1 MMNSRRAFLA
11 GSTAAALTT
20 FLAGCSQDLPASPSA
35 TVSAEAQPVLDSDRL
50 TAVLERINTGLVAAD
65 KDKDADALSGYLTGP
80 AVRVRK
86 AEYAIATA
94 AGDDGLIDVF
104 STTSQAGA
112 VGLTTAFP
120 RTALTVTQT
129 DATNTVP
136 YLLTLTQE
144 SPRDDYELW
153 GWARLFAGVEVPSTT
168 TASVGSEQIDV
179 QSTGLVKTPQEV
191 LEAYIDALNAPDGE
205 NGVLFADDPVRQSV
219 AAARAT
225 DVAAAGEVS
234 VSASAGTDGFKG
246 LRTTEGGAIVTTTLG
261 YSTVYKKTVAGATF
275 NLGGTV
281 GTLLGSDTE
290 VRGTVTASYDV
301 IIAFSVPS
309 ADVGGAPVALGAT
322 MVLSSVARDDSQA
335 PA

>member
-1 MMNSRRAFLA
+1 M
-11 GSTAAALTT
+11 
-20 FLAGCSQDLPASPSA
+20 
-35 TVSAEAQPVLDSDRL
+35 
-50 TAVLERINTGLVAAD
+50 
-65 KDKDADALSGYLTGP
+65 
-80 AVRVRK
+80 
-86 AEYAIATA
+86 
-94 AGDDGLIDVF
+94 
-104 STTSQAGA
+104 
-112 VGLTTAFP
+112 GLTTTFP

-129 DATNTVP
+129 DTTNTVP

-168 TASVGSEQIDV
+168 TASVGSEQVDV

-205 NGVLFADDPVRQSV
+205 NGALFADDPVRQSV

-246 LRTTEGGAIVTTTLG
+246 LRTTEGGAIVTTTLS

-290 VRGTVTASYDV
+290 VRGTAPLPTMSSLPSRCPPQT
-301 IIAFSVPS
+301 SVGRQWLWEPRWSCPQCPATTPRLPPS
-309 ADVGGAPVALGAT
+309 IGGLHEHVRC
-322 MVLSSVARDDSQA
+322 S
-335 PA
+335 